1 MTKYEVRLTEPEIMR
16 ETYWTCNYGDHIVE
30 AESKGEAIKK
40 VLQAL
45 EDGDIEVQEYVEDHY
60 DDPNEPEP
68 PKPEIDEVVVV
79 SDNEEAEEF

>member
-1 MTKYEVRLTEPEIMR
+1 MTKYEVRLTEPEMMR
-16 ETYWTCNYGDHIVE
+16 EYWVACNYGDHIVE

-45 EDGDIEVQEYVEDHY
+45 EDGDIEVQETTELHY

-68 PKPEIDEVVVV
+68 PKPEIDEVVEV
-79 SDNEEAEEF
+79 SDDEEAEF